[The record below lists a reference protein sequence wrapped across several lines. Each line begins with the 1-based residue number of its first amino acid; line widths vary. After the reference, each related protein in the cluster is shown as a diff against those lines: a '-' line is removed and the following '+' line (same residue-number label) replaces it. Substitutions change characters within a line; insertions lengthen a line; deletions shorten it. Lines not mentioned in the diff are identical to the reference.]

1 MQEDLENEIE
11 RKKKE
16 IDRRLSPNREIH
28 RSFTEGN
35 RKET

>member
-11 RKKKE
+11 RKKE
-16 IDRRLSPNREIH
+16 GNRRLSPNREIH

>member
-16 IDRRLSPNREIH
+16 IKRLSPNCEIH
-28 RSFTEGN
+28 WSFTEGY